1 MDRLTAVLDPD
12 VEQLQS
18 LFESQ
23 VYNLS
28 NHTVYYPIRHH
39 SPACSYHLLRLIGDY
54 KPDIILIE
62 GPESGNP
69 LISVLS
75 DEATIPPVSLY
86 YTYES
91 ELEREA
97 CYYPML
103 RYSPEYVALKEAKRL
118 DIPAKFIDLDYHH
131 FSTRAS
137 KSGQT
142 EQKEISIQ
150 DETLLAG
157 SDFINRLC
165 QKQTAAVLMNCGKR
179 CLKLAVWRNPLRHSC
194 RMYSR
199 IVPYPECVIPRNDY
213 SLQVIWQEK
222 HI

>member
-12 VEQLQS
+12 VDQLQS
-18 LFESQ
+18 LFESH

-39 SPACSYHLLRLIGDY
+39 SPACSYHLLRLIEEY

-75 DEATIPPVSLY
+75 DEATLPPVSLY

-91 ELEREA
+91 ELQREA

-118 DIPAKFIDLDYHH
+118 DIPVKFIDLDYQH

-157 SDFINRLC
+157 LISLTGC
-165 QKQTAAVLMNCGKR
+165 VKKQTVAVLMNCGKR
-179 CLKLAVWRNPLRHSC
+179 CLRLVDWRNLLRHSC
-194 RMYSR
+194 GMYSR
-199 IVPYPECVIPRNDY
+199 IVLYPECVIPRNDY
-213 SLQVIWQEK
+213 SLQVI
-222 HI
+222 